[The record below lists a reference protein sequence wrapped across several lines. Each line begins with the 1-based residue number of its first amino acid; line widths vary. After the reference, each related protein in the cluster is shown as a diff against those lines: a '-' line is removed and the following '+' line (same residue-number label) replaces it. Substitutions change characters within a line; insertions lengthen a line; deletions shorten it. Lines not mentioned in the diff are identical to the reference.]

1 MNLLSSLALPRLQ
14 RSGRSVGRPAK
25 TLRREQMELWLLYLG
40 SLAGVLMLF
49 ALVLRGIFHQ
59 SQLAKIR
66 SDLTVLGE
74 ELASLPV
81 PGPGKERQIQ
91 KNRRD
96 FATAHQQVEW
106 FVEGRRVPVARLG
119 EVRSLGPLPRRP
131 RGQRLIWQQGPDWI
145 ALVRP
150 VEDEGPAVVRWLRL
164 SEGLETSK
172 AQLNRLDLSLAAAI
186 LLALALSAV
195 SARWITGR
203 AVKPLEQSLNR
214 LRQFSLDASHEL
226 RGPLAVLAANAEMG
240 LLDGNPAET
249 LQRRRFEAITAATGQ
264 METLVDDLLLLARQE
279 EPRSELFQKLDLSCL
294 IDGQAALHRAGI
306 ALRSQTLTLQVE
318 PGLRVMGQATLL
330 QRLLRNLIDNATRY
344 TPDRGSISLTARRQG
359 PLVTIAVQDSGVG
372 LREEDISRVFDRFWR
387 ASQDR
392 SDGGSGLGLAIAARV
407 CQAHGGTIQVT
418 SQPGAGCRFLV
429 TLPAAG

>member
-1 MNLLSSLALPRLQ
+1 MTLPTSGRLLWRL
-14 RSGRSVGRPAK
+14 RGGRSVGRPAK
-25 TLRREQMELWLLYLG
+25 SLRREQLELWLLYLG
-40 SLAGVLMLF
+40 SLAGVLLLF
-49 ALVLRGIFHQ
+49 ALVLRGVFHQ

-81 PGPGKERQIQ
+81 PAPGKAKQIQ
-91 KNRRD
+91 HNRRD

-106 FVEGRRVPVARLG
+106 FVEGRRVPLARLG
-119 EVRSLGPLPRRP
+119 EVRSLGPLPRHP

-150 VEDEGPAVVRWLRL
+150 VEDDRPGGVPWLRL
-164 SEGLETSK
+164 SEGLETSE
-172 AQLNRLDLSLAAAI
+172 AQLNRLDLSLATAI
-186 LLALALSAV
+186 LMALGLSAI

-226 RGPLAVLAANAEMG
+226 RGPLAAMAANAEMG
-240 LLDGNPAET
+240 LLDGDPADT
-249 LQRRRFEAITAATGQ
+249 VQRRRFEAITAATSQ
-264 METLVDDLLLLARQE
+264 METLVTDLLLLARQE
-279 EPRSELFQKLDLSCL
+279 EQRPESFLKLDLSGL
-294 IDGQAALHRAGI
+294 IDGQAALHRDAI
-306 ALRSQTLTLQVE
+306 ALRCQTLTVQVE
-318 PGLRVMGQATLL
+318 PGLMVMGQATLL
-330 QRLLRNLIDNATRY
+330 KRLLRNLIDNAIRY
-344 TPDRGSISLTARRQG
+344 TPDRGSINLCAYRQG
-359 PLVTIAVQDSGVG
+359 PLVTIAVQDTGVG
-372 LREEDISRVFDRFWR
+372 LGKEDISRVFDRFWR

-418 SQPGAGCRFLV
+418 SEPGVGSRFV
-429 TLPAAG
+429 VALPAAG